1 MGKETVEIVPAILSK
16 ERADFEGK
24 LLACAPFVKTIQIDI
39 MDGKFVPNATLAPED
54 SPAMPKG
61 ILMEYHLMV
70 EDPLGYVRRIGEKG
84 AIYELHLERRKEVD
98 GAISE
103 VKRMGGRVALAVSPG
118 TPAEK
123 LAPYLKKIEHALVM
137 TVHPGF
143 SGQKYLPEMEGK
155 MRWLSS
161 RGARVEVDGGIGPG
175 SAASSVRAGARML
188 DVASAIFSKPDVG
201 KAIGE
206 IWEEAERALGQER
219 KD

>member
-1 MGKETVEIVPAILSK
+1 MGKETVNNRGLKPAACSDCFRREPRVLGFTPPLPEGSGSRDPAVVVEIVPAILSK

-54 SPAMPKG
+54 FPAMPKG

-84 AIYELHLERRKEVD
+84 AIYELHLESLKDVD

-161 RGARVEVDGGIGPG
+161 GAIPGPL
-175 SAASSVRAGARML
+175 SV
-188 DVASAIFSKPDVG
+188 I
-201 KAIGE
+201 
-206 IWEEAERALGQER
+206 
-219 KD
+219 